1 MIPAIVS
8 DVLVI
13 CLDSLSTDLIKLDK
27 LLAFDEDLYV
37 TTFSPNPKK
46 WIWFNNTIKT
56 ATQHKKG
63 TLASADTTVQ
73 FPDFKSRLLLPMR
86 FNISVGVSSGPLA
99 NGVCLQRR

>member
-46 WIWFNNTIKT
+46 
-56 ATQHKKG
+56 
-63 TLASADTTVQ
+63 
-73 FPDFKSRLLLPMR
+73 
-86 FNISVGVSSGPLA
+86 
-99 NGVCLQRR
+99 